1 MSNADNYLQEL
12 EAIKKE
18 ISDTEI
24 KISKIKGRSDSLQEE
39 VTELTE
45 ELESMGHTFDNIQ
58 EIEDFKN
65 EKEERIQS
73 LIRNY
78 KSELTM
84 N

>member
-1 MSNADNYLQEL
+1 MATSDNYLEEL
-12 EAIKKE
+12 DKIKKE

-39 VTELTE
+39 VSETTA
-45 ELESMGHTFDNIQ
+45 ELEALGHTFNSIQ

-78 KSELTM
+78 KAELSM
-84 N
+84 